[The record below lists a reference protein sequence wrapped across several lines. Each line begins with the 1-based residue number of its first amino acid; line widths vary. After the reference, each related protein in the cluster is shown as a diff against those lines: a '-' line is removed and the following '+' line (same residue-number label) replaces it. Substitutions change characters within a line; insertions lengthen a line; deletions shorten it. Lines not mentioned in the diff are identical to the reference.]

1 MSSILATSISL
12 LWNGSRTEHFQPL
25 RGLRQGDALSPYLF
39 VLCMERLGDMIGKAV
54 QEGNWHPLHIT
65 PEGPRISHLFFADDV
80 LLFAKAK
87 PSQAQFISNLLDN
100 FCSLSGLKISLEKSR
115 AYASKGVS
123 RSIKEAWKSHPC

>member
-1 MSSILATSISL
+1 MSSISATSISL

-25 RGLRQGDALSPYLF
+25 RGLRQGDPVSPYHF

-87 PSQAQFISNLLDN
+87 PS
-100 FCSLSGLKISLEKSR
+100 
-115 AYASKGVS
+115 
-123 RSIKEAWKSHPC
+123 